1 MGRKLTVVLKPK
13 GVRDLLKSPEV
24 AADLKARAERVQAKA
39 EQSAPGFRVT
49 TGQGP
54 NRARARIYAAKHTAR
69 VAEAEDRALTRAVQA
84 GK

>member
-1 MGRKLTVVLKPK
+1 MDRKLTVVLKPQ
-13 GVRDLLKSPEV
+13 GVRALLKSPEV
-24 AADLKARAERVQAKA
+24 AADLKARAERVRAKA

-54 NRARARIYAAKHTAR
+54 SRARARVYAAKHAAR
-69 VAEAEDRALTRAVQA
+69 VAEAEDRALTSAIQA